1 MEGFGGVLVMSLVM
15 LLGSYIAGSIP
26 LFFSLSEEK
35 LQLVS
40 VMGAGLLVGTAL
52 SVIIP
57 EGMQTLNMAYSIKEH
72 SSPHG
77 EGTEESGHADHHEE
91 NPVPHIIGVSLVLG
105 FIFMLI
111 VDQVANAMSAS
122 RDVEVG
128 KGRGVVS
135 WTATLGLVV
144 HAAADG
150 VALGAAATTNQ
161 TDVEVIVFLAI
172 MLHKA
177 PASFG
182 LVTYLLHEG
191 LDKARIKKHLLVFSL
206 AAPLL
211 AIFTYLLLTLHG
223 QGNLDTLSGTG
234 TAMLFS
240 AGTFL
245 YVATVHVLPEVT
257 NVGHG
262 HSHGG
267 EGKSGFSKAELVT
280 LVVGAILPLFLT
292 MGHHH

>member
-1 MEGFGGVLVMSLVM
+1 M
-15 LLGSYIAGSIP
+15 
-26 LFFSLSEEK
+26 

-40 VMGAGLLVGTAL
+40 VMGAGLLLGTAL

-57 EGMQTLNMAYSIKEH
+57 EGVATLNMAYTAHTAHAAHQEH
-72 SSPHG
+72 GHTDSGGPTPG
-77 EGTEESGHADHHEE
+77 EEEHHE
-91 NPVPHIIGVSLVLG
+91 NPGHHLIGVALVLG

-111 VDQVANAMSAS
+111 IDQVASS
-122 RDVEVG
+122 RSGPRDPEG
-128 KGRGVVS
+128 GRGSGRGAVS

-150 VALGAAATTNQ
+150 IALGAAATTNQ
-161 TDVEVIVFLAI
+161 TDVEMIVFLAI

-191 LDKARIKKHLLVFSL
+191 LERNRVRKHLLVFSV
-206 AAPLL
+206 AAPSAAVLT
-211 AIFTYLLLTLHG
+211 FLLLQVILLKNLTNIFCNRNIL
-223 QGNLDTLSGTG
+223 QGSGRGSMDTIAATG
-234 TAMLFS
+234 VAMLFS

-257 NVGHG
+257 GGG
-262 HSHGG
+262 HSHGPG
-267 EGKSGFSKAELVT
+267 PAADKQPGFSKAELFM
-280 LVVGAILPLFLT
+280 LILGAVLPLFMT
-292 MGHHH
+292 VGHHH

>member
-1 MEGFGGVLVMSLVM
+1 M
-15 LLGSYIAGSIP
+15 GSYLAGSIP
-26 LFFSLSEEK
+26 LFIAMSEEK

-40 VMGAGLLVGTAL
+40 VMGAGLLLGTAL

-57 EGMQTLNMAYSIKEH
+57 EGMQTLNMAYSGSKAEH
-72 SSPHG
+72 HHEHG
-77 EGTEESGHADHHEE
+77 EEHDHEE
-91 NPVPHIIGVSLVLG
+91 NPVPHLIGVSLVLG
-105 FIFMLI
+105 FLFMLI
-111 VDQVANAMSAS
+111 IDQVASS
-122 RDVEVG
+122 RSGGRDVEG
-128 KGRGVVS
+128 AKRGVVS

-161 TDVEVIVFLAI
+161 TDVEMIVFLAI

-191 LDKARIKKHLLVFSL
+191 LERGRVRKHLLVFSL
-206 AAPLL
+206 AAPSA
-211 AIFTYLLLTLHG
+211 AIATFLLLLSRAG
-223 QGNLDTLSGTG
+223 SGGPDTIAATG
-234 TAMLFS
+234 LAMLFS

-257 NVGHG
+257 SGHG
-262 HSHGG
+262 HSVDKGD
-267 EGKSGFSKAELVT
+267 KAGFSKSELVM
-280 LVVGAILPLFLT
+280 LILGAVAPLFLSI
-292 MGHHH
+292 GHHH

>member
-1 MEGFGGVLVMSLVM
+1 
-15 LLGSYIAGSIP
+15 
-26 LFFSLSEEK
+26 
-35 LQLVS
+35 
-40 VMGAGLLVGTAL
+40 
-52 SVIIP
+52 
-57 EGMQTLNMAYSIKEH
+57 
-72 SSPHG
+72 
-77 EGTEESGHADHHEE
+77 
-91 NPVPHIIGVSLVLG
+91 
-105 FIFMLI
+105 MLI

-128 KGRGVVS
+128 KGRGSVS

-161 TDVEVIVFLAI
+161 TDVEMIVFLAI

-191 LDKARIKKHLLVFSL
+191 LERGRVRKHLLVFSL
-206 AAPLL
+206 AAPSA
-211 AIFTYLLLTLHG
+211 AIFTFLMLMAG
-223 QGNLDTLSGTG
+223 GRENLDTFSATG
-234 TAMLFS
+234 VAMLFS

-257 NVGHG
+257 NIGHG
-262 HSHGG
+262 HGGGGGDHGG
-267 EGKSGFSKAELVT
+267 GGGFKKSELFM
-280 LVVGAILPLFLT
+280 LVLGTVLPLLLT
-292 MGHHH
+292 VGHHH

>member
-1 MEGFGGVLVMSLVM
+1 
-15 LLGSYIAGSIP
+15 
-26 LFFSLSEEK
+26 
-35 LQLVS
+35 
-40 VMGAGLLVGTAL
+40 
-52 SVIIP
+52 
-57 EGMQTLNMAYSIKEH
+57 
-72 SSPHG
+72 
-77 EGTEESGHADHHEE
+77 
-91 NPVPHIIGVSLVLG
+91 
-105 FIFMLI
+105 MLI

-150 VALGAAATTNQ
+150 IALGAAATTNQ
-161 TDVEVIVFLAI
+161 TDVEIIVFLAI

-191 LDKARIKKHLLVFSL
+191 MERNRIKRHLMIFSL
-206 AAPLL
+206 AAPVM
-211 AIFTYLLLTLHG
+211 AVVTFLLLTLHG
-223 QGNLDTLSGTG
+223 RENLDTFSATG
-234 TAMLFS
+234 VAMLFS

-257 NVGHG
+257 NVGG
-262 HSHGG
+262 GGGGGGGEHGG
-267 EGKSGFSKAELVT
+267 GGGFKKSELFM
-280 LVVGAILPLFLT
+280 LVLGTVLPLLLT
-292 MGHHH
+292 VGH